1 MSGLNSENA
10 NQVKKALI
18 EMGVQPDAGVG
29 LPSDVT
35 MRDPD
40 DPELKR
46 LRSTAVGVLGQ
57 DKGDKYAQMVAE
69 LGA

>member
-10 NQVKKALI
+10 NQVRKALI

-29 LPSDVT
+29 LPQDVA
-35 MRDPD
+35 MRNQD

-46 LRSTAVGVLGQ
+46 LRSAAVGVLG
-57 DKGDKYAQMVAE
+57 
-69 LGA
+69 